1 MLLRKAC
8 TLAWPLLSIA
18 LTVGTALAQQPKVTP
33 DLQAKIADIV
43 APYVAAGDFQGVVAV
58 QIDGQEPLISP
69 HGLASVELGVPHRSA
84 DIFMI
89 GSISKHFTAAA
100 ILLLE
105 EDGALLTDD
114 PVSRHLPGFP
124 HGDSISIEQLLT
136 HTSGVADI
144 YSLERFGRTAG
155 QQGTFEE
162 VIEALGEMPLTH
174 APGSTFLYSNGGYAL
189 LAAIIAQASGTS
201 YGEFLAERIFA
212 PLGMLST
219 ADTGPEVAVKG
230 RVPGYDPW
238 GTVAVTPVMP
248 ISWAY
253 MAGSGSLWSSAAD
266 LLTWT
271 SALHDGRVLNEISYE
286 KFTRDH
292 GYGYGLGVSVFTR
305 FGREVVGHD
314 GRVAGYAS
322 DLARYV
328 DDGVTIA
335 ILSNVQ
341 SVARDEIRRLVAAA
355 LFGEPYDIPVQRAFL
370 EVSPVPVD
378 EMVGV
383 YSFGPGFLV
392 SISES
397 DGRLLA
403 RANEGGYSELIPVSE
418 TEWFSRMLYATVRF
432 GRDEAGF
439 VDRLIWGLGDQA
451 PVGERVQ

>member
-1 MLLRKAC
+1 MPLQKTIALLS
-8 TLAWPLLSIA
+8 SIA
-18 LTVGTALAQQPKVTP
+18 LTTGTGLAQEPKVDA
-33 DLQAKIADIV
+33 DLETKITAIV

-58 QIDGQEPLISP
+58 QVDGQEPLISP
-69 HGLASVELGVPHRSA
+69 HGLASVELEVLHRPT

-89 GSISKHFTAAA
+89 GSVSKQFTAAA

-105 EDGALLTDD
+105 EDGALRTDD

-124 HGDSISIEQLLT
+124 HGDSISIEQLVT

-144 YSLERFGRTAG
+144 YSLERFGETAG
-155 QQGTFEE
+155 QQGSFEE
-162 VIEALGEMPLTH
+162 VIEALGDMPLTH

-189 LAAIIAQASGTS
+189 LAVIIEQVAGTS
-201 YGEFLAERIFA
+201 YGEFLAGRIFT

-219 ADTGPEVAVKG
+219 ADTGPEAAVQG

-238 GTVAVTPVMP
+238 RTVAVTPVKT

-271 SALHDGRVLNEISYE
+271 SALHGGRVLNERSYE
-286 KFTRDH
+286 KFTRDY
-292 GYGYGLGVSVFTR
+292 GYGYGYGVSVFTR
-305 FGREVVGHD
+305 FGRDVVGHD
-314 GRVAGYAS
+314 GRVAGYSS

-341 SVARDEIRRLVAAA
+341 SVVRDEIRRLVAAA
-355 LFGEPYDIPVQRAFL
+355 LFGEPYEIPEQRVFL
-370 EVSPVPVD
+370 EVSPVPL
-378 EMVGV
+378 EELVGV

-403 RANEGGYSELIPVSE
+403 RANEGGYSELIPVNE

-432 GRDEAGF
+432 ARDDAGSI
-439 VDRLIWGLGDQA
+439 DRLIWGLGEQA
-451 PVGERVQ
+451 PVGQRVQ